1 MATLG
6 GTSGTYNY
14 APGLGELVLYAFG
27 LCGVRRTAILQEHM
41 ADASIA
47 ANLLL
52 GDWSLKGVNLWQ
64 VDKVSIPLLKGQA
77 TYDLDPNIVVMLDTY
92 VTIGAPEF
100 PIDRIILPVSR
111 TEYASYPNKVQPGF
125 PTVFWMDRQLKPT
138 VSIWPVPYE
147 DDTYVL
153 NAYVLRQSQD
163 ANFDEAQI
171 PAIPT
176 VWLNAFAIGL
186 ATKLA
191 MSWAPD
197 RLAFLAPAAEAAYA
211 SAAANGVETA
221 QQYIAPQLQGYFR

>member
-6 GTSGTYNY
+6 GTSGTYSY

-64 VDKVSIPLLKGQA
+64 VDKITIPLLKDQA
-77 TYDLDPNIVVMLDTY
+77 TYNLDPDIIVMLDTY
-92 VTIGAPEF
+92 VTTGMPDA
-100 PIDRIILPVSR
+100 PIDRVILPVSR
-111 TEYASYPNKVQPGF
+111 TEYASYPNKAQIGF
-125 PTVFWMDRQLKPT
+125 PTVFWMDRQLAPT
-138 VSIWPVPYE
+138 VSIWPVPVEDGYYE
-147 DDTYVL
+147 L
-153 NAYVLRQSQD
+153 NAYVLRQNQD
-163 ANFDEAQI
+163 ASFDNAQI

-186 ATKLA
+186 AAKLA
-191 MSWAPD
+191 MSWAPE
-197 RLAFLAPAAEAAYA
+197 RLAFLGPAAEAAYA
-211 SAAANGVETA
+211 AAAANGVETA